1 MFAEGEEM
9 YLQGKSNKQK
19 MKHLHLALLPAPAC
33 PHHRLAREKFSVAE
47 GLVQYSMQWEKMSF
61 NIDIAEILHM

>member
-19 MKHLHLALLPAPAC
+19 ITVILGSLA
-33 PHHRLAREKFSVAE
+33 HTKEKFSVAE
-47 GLVQYSMQWEKMSF
+47 GLVQ
-61 NIDIAEILHM
+61 